1 MGAAGYGTVYKGHP
15 PEGGEG
21 GFKIVDENG
30 HGGGESG
37 CPLFRNFQNII
48 IQNPFVI
55 KVELL
60 AFMGENGE
68 MINGETNVFKFSSS
82 TKRI

>member
-1 MGAAGYGTVYKGHP
+1 MILLLETWEQQDMGLFTKDIHP
-15 PEGGEG
+15 KGGEG

-48 IQNPFVI
+48 VSKI
-55 KVELL
+55 
-60 AFMGENGE
+60 
-68 MINGETNVFKFSSS
+68 
-82 TKRI
+82 